1 MWLPVCIGRLAILC
15 THYTIPDI
23 KKQGLE
29 VLQGIDCMG
38 QCSQKPGEGQCTNS
52 EPGCSCMHACMR
64 TGLSGAPIDSGETTR
79 SLSIL
84 TWDGCCERGFGEVRL
99 LVVCSIPPP
108 DAIRSK
114 ILQRCPRTRRH
125 TFAHGLCRH
134 AFACALPGRST
145 VSCRSKLR
153 QGPQENMQCYLACYL
168 VRGMR
173 SFQRAPRQRICC
185 VRPSRFNRKQTNC
198 VDGRFMSH
206 GLLIPWETLQSV
218 TRSHKD

>member
-23 KKQGLE
+23 KNQGLKFFKALIAWDS
-29 VLQGIDCMG
+29 VLRNQEKANALIRNLDA
-38 QCSQKPGEGQCTNS
+38 
-52 EPGCSCMHACMR
+52 HACMR
-64 TGLSGAPIDSGETTR
+64 TGLSGAPIDSGETAR

-134 AFACALPGRST
+134 AFSCALPGRST
-145 VSCRSKLR
+145 VSCRAKLR

-218 TRSHKD
+218 TRSQKD